1 MKPRS
6 QPARVLL
13 TYLTHFSRVRRVV
26 AMDPASILRH
36 DQFVTTVGG
45 AVYAQR
51 GYFSPLWYH
60 TPARVSFADV
70 QERYGCNYL
79 RAMCMPLGAFC
90 DLVDALRPRLSRLG
104 VPPDVRTAIALR

>member
-6 QPARVLL
+6 RPARVLL
-13 TYLTHFSRVRRVV
+13 TYLTDFSRVGRVV

-36 DQFVTTVGG
+36 GQFVTTVGG

-60 TPARVSFADV
+60 TPARVSFADA
-70 QERYGCNYL
+70 QQRYGCNCL
-79 RAMCMPLGAFC
+79 RAMRMPLGAFG

-104 VPPDVRTAIALR
+104 VPPDAIALR